1 MRAAVSSPEGL
12 VLRDVAV
19 PEPGAEQLLVKVAA
33 AGMNR
38 ADLNAARGAGVAR
51 AEDMGRP
58 IGMEWAGEVV
68 KLGPDVAGFALG
80 DLVACSG
87 TGGYAEF
94 AVCDAGRAIHITP
107 GTLDLQT
114 AAALPLVLMTA
125 HNALTLGALAPGSS
139 VFVHG
144 ASSAVGI
151 ATLQIARLHGA
162 GRIGASARNPAKRNR
177 LTEYGAD
184 MVFAP
189 GPGWA
194 AEWLDASGGADVL
207 VDMIAGPAF
216 DETLS
221 AMALLGR
228 LVLVGRLGGTR
239 AEFDL
244 DRIMLK
250 RLSVVGATFRTRSI
264 GEVRAIVEGVRRDV
278 WPHVLAG
285 RLALPVDHTFSLA
298 EAAQAHALMAGN
310 EHFGKIVLVP

>member
-12 VLRDVAV
+12 VLHDVAV

-51 AEDMGRP
+51 PEDMGRP

-68 KLGPDVAGFALG
+68 ALGTDVAGFALG

-94 AVCDAGRAIHITP
+94 AVCDAGRAIRITP
-107 GTLDLQT
+107 GTLDLQA

-125 HNALTLGALAPGSS
+125 HNALALGAFAPGSN

-151 ATLQIARLHGA
+151 AAIQIARLHGA
-162 GRIGASARNPAKRNR
+162 GRIGASARNPAKRDR
-177 LTEYGAD
+177 LTGYGAD

-194 AEWLDASGGADVL
+194 AEWLNACGGADVL

-278 WPHVLAG
+278 WPHVLGG
-285 RLALPVDHTFSLA
+285 RLTLPVDHIFPLA
-298 EAAQAHALMAGN
+298 EAAQAHALMAGDG
-310 EHFGKIVLVP
+310 HFGKIVLVP